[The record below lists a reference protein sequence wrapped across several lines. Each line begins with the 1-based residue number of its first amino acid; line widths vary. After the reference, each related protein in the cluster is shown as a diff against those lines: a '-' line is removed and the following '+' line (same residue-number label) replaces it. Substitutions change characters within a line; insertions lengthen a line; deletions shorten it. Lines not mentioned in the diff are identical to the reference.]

1 MEKPFQFIGLEEAA
15 RLLQV
20 PFYKIRYAHKAGH
33 IPEPPRIGTRRVYD
47 PETLEQLR
55 AYFAAR
61 K

>member
-1 MEKPFQFIGLEEAA
+1 MDKTFDLIGLEEAA

-33 IPEPPRIGTRRVYD
+33 VPQPPRIGTRRVYD
-47 PETLEQLR
+47 AEAFERLR

>member
-1 MEKPFQFIGLEEAA
+1 MEKPFEFVGLEEAA

-47 PETLEQLR
+47 NEMLEQLK
-55 AYFAAR
+55 AYFAA
-61 K
+61 KK

>member
-1 MEKPFQFIGLEEAA
+1 MNQPFDFVGLEEAA

-33 IPEPPRIGTRRVYD
+33 IEEPPRIGTRRVYD
-47 PETLEQLR
+47 GKMMEQLR